1 MKKEKPTT
9 KLCKHCKTEIPYDAK
24 VCPNCRKKQK
34 GGKLKWI
41 LIIAVVAGFLMPFF
55 WRGKSYKLSEDASN
69 MSEKDYK
76 AACGEIEYRELARS
90 AEKYKGNKVKFE
102 GQIQQ
107 VAYDSENGESEYLI
121 HVTKDDLG
129 LWSDSIYVYYAN
141 KSDSK
146 FIEDDIVAI
155 YGEASG
161 EESYTSVLGQNITI
175 PAITAAYMEL
185 EK

>member
-41 LIIAVVAGFLMPFF
+41 LIIAVVAVIALLIYGS
-55 WRGKSYKLSEDASN
+55 GNSYKLSEDASN

-76 AACGEIEYRELARS
+76 AACG
-90 AEKYKGNKVKFE
+90 
-102 GQIQQ
+102 
-107 VAYDSENGESEYLI
+107 D
-121 HVTKDDLG
+121 
-129 LWSDSIYVYYAN
+129 IYVYFAN

-146 FIEDDIVAI
+146 FIEDDIVTI

-161 EESYTSVLGQNITI
+161 EKSYTSVLGQNITV
-175 PAITAAYMEL
+175 PAVTAAYMEL

>member
-41 LIIAVVAGFLMPFF
+41 LIIAVVAVIALLIYGS
-55 WRGKSYKLSEDASN
+55 GNSYKLSEDASN

-76 AACGEIEYRELARS
+76 TACNEIEYSELARS
-90 AEKYKGNKVKFE
+90 ANKYKGSKVKFE
-102 GQIQQ
+102 GEIQQ
-107 VAYDSENGESEYLI
+107 VIYDSENGESEYLI

-161 EESYTSVLGQNITI
+161 EESYTRVLGQNIKI
-175 PAITAAYMEL
+175 PAVTAAYMEL

>member
-1 MKKEKPTT
+1 M
-9 KLCKHCKTEIPYDAK
+9 
-24 VCPNCRKKQK
+24 
-34 GGKLKWI
+34 
-41 LIIAVVAGFLMPFF
+41 
-55 WRGKSYKLSEDASN
+55 
-69 MSEKDYK
+69 
-76 AACGEIEYRELARS
+76 
-90 AEKYKGNKVKFE
+90 KFE
-102 GQIQQ
+102 GEIQQ
-107 VAYDSENGESEYLI
+107 VIYDSENGESEYLI

-175 PAITAAYMEL
+175 PAVTAAYMEL

>member
-41 LIIAVVAGFLMPFF
+41 LIIAVVAVIALLIYGS
-55 WRGKSYKLSEDASN
+55 GNSYKLSEDASN

-76 AACGEIEYRELARS
+76 TACNEIEYSELARS
-90 AEKYKGNKVKFE
+90 ANKYKGSKVKFE
-102 GQIQQ
+102 GEIQQ
-107 VAYDSENGESEYLI
+107 IVYDSENGESEYLI

-175 PAITAAYMEL
+175 PAVTAAYMEL